1 MHRRRFLT
9 HFGTGLAAL
18 AVSRPASAQSRQPA
32 VTLAELRGS
41 VSALD
46 YDVRPGALDNQS
58 AAFQRMLDE
67 TARRG
72 IPVFLPAGTYVIS
85 NIKLPEGA
93 LISGVPGRTEL
104 VYGGDGHFLSGHDL
118 RQVRL
123 SNLVID
129 GVNRWT
135 GAGVDGLIDLRGVP
149 DVTLDDLTVRGA
161 GRDGIHLE
169 RCGGRIA
176 DCSISGAARF
186 GIYAVESTGLTV
198 RGNRVDACADGGVII
213 HRWAEGDDGTMI
225 VGNRIT
231 NIGAVSGGTGQ
242 WGNAIN
248 LFRAD
253 NVLVSGN
260 RIEGAAFSAVRGNAA
275 RNLQIVDNN
284 CRAIGETAIYSEFG
298 FENAIVARNFIDGA
312 ANGISVTNF
321 NDGGRAATVS
331 GNIIRNIVATGPY
344 EPDAPGFGTG
354 IAVEADT
361 TVTGN
366 MIEGVARFG
375 INAGWG
381 PYLRDC
387 VLSSNVIRDARIGIG
402 ISEAPGAGTVLVSAN
417 VIGARQGAIRAH
429 RWADLTTG
437 ELLGARRGVPENI
450 ILADN
455 RLA

>member
-123 SNLVID
+123 SNLVVD

>member
-1 MHRRRFLT
+1 
-9 HFGTGLAAL
+9 LAAL
-18 AVSRPASAQSRQPA
+18 AVSRSASAQSRQPA

-123 SNLVID
+123 SNLVVD

>member
-18 AVSRPASAQSRQPA
+18 AASSPASAQSLQPA
-32 VTLAELRGS
+32 MTLADLRGS

-72 IPVFLPAGTYVIS
+72 IPVFLPAGTYVVS
-85 NIKLPEGA
+85 NIKLPDGA

-123 SNLVID
+123 SGLIVD

-135 GAGVDGLIDLRGVP
+135 GTGVDGLIDLRGVL
-149 DVTLDDLTVRGA
+149 DVTLADLTVRGA

-176 DCSISGAARF
+176 DCAISGAARF

-198 RGNRVDACADGGVII
+198 RDNRVDACADGGII
-213 HRWAEGDDGTMI
+213 VHRWSEGDDGTMI

-248 LFRAD
+248 LFRTD

-260 RIEGAAFSAVRGNAA
+260 QIEGAAFSAIRGNAA
-275 RNLQIVDNN
+275 RNLQIIDNN
-284 CRAIGETAIYSEFG
+284 CRALGETAIYSEFG

-312 ANGISVTNF
+312 ANGVSVTNF

-344 EPDAPGFGTG
+344 TPEAPGFGTAIG
-354 IAVEADT
+354 VEADT

-366 MIEGVARFG
+366 LIEGAALFG

-437 ELLGARRGVPENI
+437 ELLGARAGVPTNI

>member
-123 SNLVID
+123 SNLVVD

-231 NIGAVSGGTGQ
+231 DIGAVSGGTGQ

>member
-18 AVSRPASAQSRQPA
+18 AASRPASAQSRPPA
-32 VTLAELRGS
+32 MTLAELRGS

-85 NIKLPEGA
+85 NIKLPDGA
-93 LISGVPGRTEL
+93 VISGVPGRTEL

-123 SNLVID
+123 SGLVID

-135 GAGVDGLIDLRGVP
+135 GAGGDGLIDLRGVL
-149 DVTLDDLTVRGA
+149 DVTLEDLTVRGA
-161 GRDGIHLE
+161 GRDAIHLE

-176 DCSISGAARF
+176 DCAISGAARF
-186 GIYAVESTGLTV
+186 GIYAVESAGLTI
-198 RGNRVDACADGGVII
+198 RDNRVDACADGGIII

-248 LFRAD
+248 LFRTD

-260 RIEGAAFSAVRGNAA
+260 RIEGAAFSAIRGNAA
-275 RNLQIVDNN
+275 RNLQITDNN

-344 EPDAPGFGTG
+344 TPDAPGFGTAIG
-354 IAVEADT
+354 VEADT

-366 MIEGVARFG
+366 MIEGAALFG

-387 VLSSNVIRDARIGIG
+387 VLSSNVIRNARIGIG
-402 ISEAPGAGTVLVSAN
+402 ISEAPGAGTVLVNAN

-429 RWADLTTG
+429 RWADMTTG
-437 ELLGARRGVPENI
+437 ELLGARRGVPSNI

>member
-123 SNLVID
+123 SNLVVD

-387 VLSSNVIRDARIGIG
+387 VLSSNVIRDAWIGIG

>member
-1 MHRRRFLT
+1 
-9 HFGTGLAAL
+9 
-18 AVSRPASAQSRQPA
+18 
-32 VTLAELRGS
+32 
-41 VSALD
+41 
-46 YDVRPGALDNQS
+46 
-58 AAFQRMLDE
+58 
-67 TARRG
+67 
-72 IPVFLPAGTYVIS
+72 
-85 NIKLPEGA
+85 
-93 LISGVPGRTEL
+93 
-104 VYGGDGHFLSGHDL
+104 
-118 RQVRL
+118 
-123 SNLVID
+123 
-129 GVNRWT
+129 
-135 GAGVDGLIDLRGVP
+135 
-149 DVTLDDLTVRGA
+149 
-161 GRDGIHLE
+161 
-169 RCGGRIA
+169 
-176 DCSISGAARF
+176 
-186 GIYAVESTGLTV
+186 
-198 RGNRVDACADGGVII
+198 
-213 HRWAEGDDGTMI
+213 MI

-248 LFRAD
+248 LFRTD

-275 RNLQIVDNN
+275 RNLQIIDNN

-321 NDGGRAATVS
+321 NNGGRAATVS
-331 GNIIRNIVATGPY
+331 GNIIRNIVAIGPY
-344 EPDAPGFGTG
+344 TPDAPGFGTG

-366 MIEGVARFG
+366 MIEGTARFG

-387 VLSSNVIRDARIGIG
+387 VLSSNVIRDAQVGIG

-429 RWADLTTG
+429 RWAELTTG
-437 ELLGARRGVPENI
+437 ELLGARRGVPSNI
-450 ILADN
+450 VLADN

>member
-1 MHRRRFLT
+1 
-9 HFGTGLAAL
+9 LAAL

-123 SNLVID
+123 SNLVVD

-429 RWADLTTG
+429 RWAELTTG
-437 ELLGARRGVPENI
+437 ELLGARRGVPSNI

>member
-18 AVSRPASAQSRQPA
+18 AVSRSASAQSRQPA

-123 SNLVID
+123 SNLVVD

-231 NIGAVSGGTGQ
+231 NIGAVSGGSGQ

>member
-123 SNLVID
+123 SNLVVD

-429 RWADLTTG
+429 RWAELTTG
-437 ELLGARRGVPENI
+437 ELLGARRGVPSNI

>member
-18 AVSRPASAQSRQPA
+18 ATSRPALAQSRQPA
-32 VTLAELRGS
+32 FTLAELRGS

-85 NIKLPEGA
+85 NIKLPDGA

-104 VYGGDGHFLSGHDL
+104 VYGGDGHFLSGRDL

-123 SNLVID
+123 SGLVID

-135 GAGVDGLIDLRGVP
+135 GAGVDGLIDLRGIL
-149 DVTLDDLTVRGA
+149 DTTLEDLTIRGA
-161 GRDGIHLE
+161 GQDGIHLE
-169 RCGGRIA
+169 RCGGRVA
-176 DCSISGAARF
+176 DCAISGAARF

-198 RGNRVDACADGGVII
+198 RDNRVDACADGGIII
-213 HRWAEGDDGTMI
+213 HRWSEGDDGTMI

-248 LFRAD
+248 LFRTD

-275 RNLQIVDNN
+275 RNLQIIDNN

-321 NDGGRAATVS
+321 NNGGRAATVS
-331 GNIIRNIVATGPY
+331 GNIIRNIVAIGPY
-344 EPDAPGFGTG
+344 TPDAPGFGTG

-366 MIEGVARFG
+366 MIEGTARFG

-387 VLSSNVIRDARIGIG
+387 VLSSNVIRDAQVGIG

-429 RWADLTTG
+429 RWAELTTG
-437 ELLGARRGVPENI
+437 ELLGARRGVPSNI
-450 ILADN
+450 VLADN